1 MRELLGGKGANLAAM
16 TRAGL
21 PVPPGFTITTEACRA
36 YLAAQG
42 TLPDGL
48 EDQVFAALSELE
60 KATGKVFGDP
70 DRPLLVSVRSGAAVS
85 MPGMMDTI
93 LNLGLSDS
101 SVEGLARQTGDARF
115 AYDCYRRFIQ
125 MFGEVVLQI
134 PLHKFES
141 LLDGQKRREG
151 VTHDTELSAGALQ
164 RLVAEYKELVASER
178 GQSFPQDPREQLLA
192 AIRAVFDSWN
202 NERAV
207 VYRRLHN
214 IPDDLGTAVNVQA
227 MVFGNMGPD
236 SGTGVLFT
244 RDPNTGAKRL
254 YGEYLMNAQG
264 EDVVAGIRTPR
275 PIEELAGQQPGIYA
289 QIQAVA
295 TQLERHYRDMQDIEF
310 TIERGRLYVLQTR
323 SGKRTAAAAV
333 KIAHDMVAEG
343 MLDRRQALSRIDADQ
358 VTRLLH
364 KSVDPAAA
372 NLAIAKG
379 MPASPGAAVGV
390 LVFDPD
396 EAVSRSGKGEAVIL
410 VRPETTPDDI
420 HGIVAAEGVL
430 TSRGGMTCHAAI
442 VARGMGKPCVV
453 GCDALRIDLERGEMR
468 VGDRLLR
475 AGDRVAIDGSTGNV
489 FAGDVPLVNPT
500 IGNEFSTILSWSD
513 EERRLGVRANADT
526 PEDARRA
533 REFGAEG
540 IGLCRTE
547 HMFMGPERLPI
558 MQEVILAGSKEER
571 EAALEKLLPVQKAD
585 FIGILEAMAGYPVTI
600 RLLDPPLHEFLP
612 AQDELIQ
619 EVERLR
625 LAGSDRLPGT
635 EALLGRVRSLSEAN
649 PMLGHRGCRLGIT
662 YPEIYVNQTRAVC
675 EATAELLLRGVEARP
690 EIMIPLVGHVNEL
703 VYLRRLIEDVI
714 AQVSEQTGCQL
725 RIPIG
730 TMIEIPRAALT
741 AGAIARAADFFSFG
755 TNDLT
760 QTTFGFSR
768 DDAEAK
774 FMQQYLEKEIL
785 PVNPFI
791 TLDADGVGRLV
802 AMATAEGRRANPSLK
817 VGICGEHGGDPASIQ
832 LFEEYGLDYVSCSPY
847 RVPVARL
854 AAAQATLRC
863 SK

>member
-1 MRELLGGKGANLAAM
+1 
-16 TRAGL
+16 
-21 PVPPGFTITTEACRA
+21 
-36 YLAAQG
+36 
-42 TLPDGL
+42 
-48 EDQVFAALSELE
+48 
-60 KATGKVFGDP
+60 
-70 DRPLLVSVRSGAAVS
+70 
-85 MPGMMDTI
+85 
-93 LNLGLSDS
+93 
-101 SVEGLARQTGDARF
+101 
-115 AYDCYRRFIQ
+115 
-125 MFGEVVLQI
+125 
-134 PLHKFES
+134 
-141 LLDGQKRREG
+141 
-151 VTHDTELSAGALQ
+151 
-164 RLVAEYKELVASER
+164 
-178 GQSFPQDPREQLLA
+178 
-192 AIRAVFDSWN
+192 
-202 NERAV
+202 
-207 VYRRLHN
+207 
-214 IPDDLGTAVNVQA
+214 
-227 MVFGNMGPD
+227 
-236 SGTGVLFT
+236 
-244 RDPNTGAKRL
+244 
-254 YGEYLMNAQG
+254 
-264 EDVVAGIRTPR
+264 
-275 PIEELAGQQPGIYA
+275 
-289 QIQAVA
+289 
-295 TQLERHYRDMQDIEF
+295 
-310 TIERGRLYVLQTR
+310 
-323 SGKRTAAAAV
+323 
-333 KIAHDMVAEG
+333 MVAEG